1 MTRLVRCSMVQ
12 EVGPNVDMIFSIAVH
27 PSHRIE
33 SESLTFTMAGEAV
46 PVRELINGDGG
57 RLHRVVAPGGL
68 LDIEYEAT
76 VGYPAAPEPITE
88 IGLMQ
93 YQRPSRY
100 AESDVLFRHARS
112 LFSGLTG
119 SALLHAVAEYVNTTL
134 TYSPAN
140 TTPTD
145 SAVTTLNTAHGV
157 CRDFSHLTIA
167 LLRAMDVPAR
177 YVACYA
183 PGLVPMDFHAVTE
196 AFVEGAWHVVDT
208 TGLTDPTHLVRI
220 ASGRD
225 AADCAFLTFHG
236 GSARLKRMRI
246 DAWLQPG
253 DERIDPSPHAYDRTQ
268 LARIC

>member
-1 MTRLVRCSMVQ
+1 MVQ
-12 EVGPNVDMIFSIAVH
+12 EVGPQVDLIFSIAVH
-27 PSHRIE
+27 PAHRIE
-33 SESLTFTMAGEAV
+33 SESLTFSMAGQ
-46 PVRELINGDGG
+46 PVAAREIINVDGG
-57 RLHRVVAPGGL
+57 RLHRVAPAAGL
-68 LDIEYEAT
+68 LEIEYQASI
-76 VGYPAAPEPITE
+76 GQPAAVEHITE
-88 IGLMQ
+88 PGLMQ

-100 AESDVLFRHARS
+100 AESDILFRQARS

-119 SALLHAVAEYVNTTL
+119 SALLNAVAEYVNTTL
-134 TYSPAN
+134 TYAPAK

-145 SAVTTLNTAHGV
+145 SAVTTLSTQHGV

-196 AFVEGAWHVVDT
+196 AFVEGAWHVIDT
-208 TGLTDPTHLVRI
+208 TGLADPTALVRI

-246 DAWLQPG
+246 DAWVQHG
-253 DERIDPSPHAYDRTQ
+253 EERIDPSPLAVDRSR
-268 LARIC
+268 LARIS

>member
-1 MTRLVRCSMVQ
+1 MVQ
-12 EVGPNVDMIFSIAVH
+12 EVGPQVDLIFSIAVH

-33 SESLTFTMAGEAV
+33 SESLTFTMAGE
-46 PVRELINGDGG
+46 PVAARELINVDGG
-57 RLHRVVAPGGL
+57 RLHRVIPNAGL
-68 LDIEYEAT
+68 LEIKYQAT
-76 VGYPAAPEPITE
+76 VGHPATAEPITE
-88 IGLMQ
+88 TGLMQ

-112 LFSGLTG
+112 LFTGLTG
-119 SALLHAVAEYVNTTL
+119 SALLNAVAEYVNTTL

-145 SAVTTLNTAHGV
+145 SAVTTLNTQHGV

-196 AFVEGAWHVVDT
+196 AFIDGAWHVVDT
-208 TGLTDPTHLVRI
+208 TGLTDPTALVRI
-220 ASGRD
+220 SSGRD

-246 DAWLQPG
+246 DAWVQQG
-253 DERIDPSPHAYDRTQ
+253 EERIDPSPLAFDRSR
-268 LARIC
+268 LARIS